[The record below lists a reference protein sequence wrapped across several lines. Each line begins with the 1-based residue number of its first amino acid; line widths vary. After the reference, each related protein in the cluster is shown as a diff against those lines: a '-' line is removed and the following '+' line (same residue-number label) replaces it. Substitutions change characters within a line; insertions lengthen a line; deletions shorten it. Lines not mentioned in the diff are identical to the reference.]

1 MKKGQ
6 PLSNDISIPESLNLF
21 AKKIGQKARI
31 HGDKSKV
38 TTKEM
43 LTILNPTLIQ
53 FGCLPLTTFSE
64 RCDGVNDEIKKVSKN
79 YDDNDK
85 KVNDCLKRVCNNLD
99 SIYSNGIEEKTI
111 EDESETLCSTS
122 LTDEL
127 ELSFDGKW
135 LRKYF
140 KLPLKM
146 AIKEIVTKKPC
157 DPVNYLGFWLLNYR
171 RCRERRQ
178 WQLQKDNE
186 LNYLRCMIKEPVS
199 KEEEFSMRGEEEEEG
214 EKEGEQGMR
223 DWNFKHYKTMHT

>member
-1 MKKGQ
+1 
-6 PLSNDISIPESLNLF
+6 
-21 AKKIGQKARI
+21 
-31 HGDKSKV
+31 
-38 TTKEM
+38 M
-43 LTILNPTLIQ
+43 LTILNPTLSQ
-53 FGCLPLTTFSE
+53 FGCLPLITFSE
-64 RCDGVNDEIKKVSKN
+64 RCDEVNDEIKEISKN

-85 KVNDCLKRVCNNLD
+85 KVNDCLKKVCNSLD
-99 SIYSNGIEEKTI
+99 NIHSSTFMTIDFTANMSWNTIQKKILTISNNIFEDGIEAKTMI
-111 EDESETLCSTS
+111 GDESETLYSTS

-146 AIKEIVTKKPC
+146 AIKEIVTRKPC

-186 LNYLRCMIKEPVS
+186 LNYLRSMIEEPVRVIS
-199 KEEEFSMRGEEEEEG
+199 KVSYLIAFSLYYT
-214 EKEGEQGMR
+214 
-223 DWNFKHYKTMHT
+223 FPL